1 MFWIAIFGFLLGK
14 RQYLSIVRIRAVE
27 SRRNIIKCS
36 NKGFSAVINEKGE
49 IVQKIDKVFQNVE
62 AKRINRPS
70 FYCKLLNFAFK
81 EL

>member
-1 MFWIAIFGFLLGK
+1 VFWIAIFGFLLGK
-14 RQYLSIVRIRAVE
+14 RQYLNIVRIRAIE
-27 SRRNIIKCS
+27 FRRNIIKYS
-36 NKGFSAVINEKGE
+36 NKGFSAVIDEKGE

-81 EL
+81 E